1 MFKHILKKT
10 LIAIA
15 TIWLIITISFTLVHT
30 MPGDPIIFL
39 IGEEEYY
46 YLLDNN
52 PAYLEQVT
60 EKFGL
65 NDDLPTQYA
74 RYMKSVLTLDFGLSY
89 TNQKPVIENF
99 RSAAYWTL
107 LLSVPTLII
116 SCILGAVLGIHAG
129 IRPGGLFDRIATPF
143 FLFLNTIP
151 SNCLSLL
158 LLIAFAYKLK
168 WVPINGMVSPG
179 LSGAARTA
187 SIVQHMI
194 LPLCILILFR
204 TSGDFMLM
212 KSTVS
217 QIRQEEYILTAR
229 AKGIGQNKVLFRHVL
244 KNALVPYS
252 TSLCMQLGGLLSGA
266 MVVEVVFGWKGM
278 GQMMYNAVSCR
289 DFATAQFCFLLSALC
304 VVLSN
309 LLGDIVA
316 AAIRPAH
323 SGGGGRACVKSITPP
338 LSQAGASFWRSAWLR
353 FSRISSRRMTPLN
366 WARRISSPARSICWG
381 RTIWG
386 RIFSAR
392 WFTAHACRC
401 CSACFPHCWF
411 R

>member
-158 LLIAFAYKLK
+158 LLSR
-168 WVPINGMVSPG
+168 SPTSS
-179 LSGAARTA
+179 SGCRSTAWFRPVFRAARTA

-244 KNALVPYS
+244 KKRAR
-252 TSLCMQLGGLLSGA
+252 A
-266 MVVEVVFGWKGM
+266 VFHI
-278 GQMMYNAVSCR
+278 AVH
-289 DFATAQFCFLLSALC
+289 
-304 VVLSN
+304 
-309 LLGDIVA
+309 A
-316 AAIRPAH
+316 A
-323 SGGGGRACVKSITPP
+323 GRAALRRDGGQRS
-338 LSQAGASFWRSAWLR
+338 SSAGRAWDR
-353 FSRISSRRMTPLN
+353 
-366 WARRISSPARSICWG
+366 
-381 RTIWG
+381 
-386 RIFSAR
+386 
-392 WFTAHACRC
+392 
-401 CSACFPHCWF
+401 
-411 R
+411 